1 MLGRVW
7 AEVTLN
13 STRSQ
18 KRSSRRYLTAVFSDL
33 SHSTRL
39 AGDSDPE
46 AFAALLDRL
55 GLLFE
60 EVIARRGGTILQI
73 RGDGVFAAF
82 GLNPQE
88 DAARQAATAAVELH
102 ARARQLPRDGLPAH
116 AEALTLHTGIHSS
129 YVVAIEGDQVS
140 GKYTLVGEAGNLA
153 AKLSDAAGPDE
164 ILMTDSSLA
173 TYQRFFAL
181 GAPRSL
187 LLGELEQPFPV
198 QHITGLAAAGRADA
212 GAERAPLIGRGTPMS
227 ILQAA
232 QAACEGEC
240 SQIVAVTG
248 PAGIGKTRLTEEFLA
263 PLAAGPCRVLRSY
276 CEAGQNAEPLQPILQ
291 ILREVLGPP
300 DTEQGRAPDFAQ
312 PLERLAPG
320 LATHAETVKHL
331 LYPQPGQAH
340 PGERHLFRAFTDL
353 LNALAIEQ
361 PLVILIDDWHWAD
374 DLTLATIDYA
384 ARQVTQRL
392 LLLQCSRDA
401 MTRGQADEIIELAPL
416 ARTDAAALIDAL
428 TPTPD
433 AEQIQAVL
441 EASGGN
447 PLFIEE
453 LCHAIRRRDASPA
466 SPHWQSAPVPTPL
479 AELIASRI
487 NRLEPAQLAL
497 LQKLS
502 VIGNVVPQW
511 LLAAATAGENVEPLV
526 RELAALDL
534 VYGGHDGQSL
544 RFKHGVTRDVVL
556 DSLSREARSAL
567 HASVAVIIEARYP
580 GTDRGAIL
588 ETLAYHYAQTEQHTL
603 AADYAEAAGDK
614 AMAAGVTDRV
624 RLQYQAALRALDR
637 IGDQDIYERWVA
649 IAKRLALACLFD
661 AEPSQCDIYR
671 QLIRRAVLRGDTA
684 NELDGEYWL
693 AYVNYALG
701 NAPEA
706 IKHVDRAQFL
716 AKHIGSPAI
725 QTQVLS
731 TWGQAR
737 ALACDYESALPAM
750 DDALRQ
756 QEPYRRKPGVA
767 FAYAYSLACKSMVLG
782 DRGQFAEAFECLDEA
797 EILTD
802 GPVHPVHG
810 SIVSMKT
817 AVLIWQGNWEGA
829 ELAARSNIEI
839 GKRTGS
845 RYITAAGTALQ
856 SYARWQQDPD
866 ADFDEIGRALAWIER
881 HHQTIWTSLHFSW
894 YCEMLVKRKA
904 YEAARRAAVWVLQ
917 RARKRELLGE
927 SVAYSALAEIP
938 GPNAPETA
946 RRCFARALR
955 SAEKRQSPREQTLVK
970 FRQAVHFQAS
980 GPAEETDRILSDC
993 ETRFSELGMYAHAAR
1008 AQQSRNALTASAVRS
1023 PDRTAPPRP
1032 PAPAEERR

>member
-1 MLGRVW
+1 MD
-7 AEVTLN
+7 
-13 STRSQ
+13 STRRQ

-39 AGDSDPE
+39 AGSSDPE

-60 EVIARRGGTILQI
+60 EVITRHGGTILQI

-82 GLNPQE
+82 GLHPQE
-88 DAARQAATAAVELH
+88 DAARQAAIAAVELH
-102 ARARQLPRDGLPAH
+102 EQVRQLPRDGLPAD
-116 AEALTLHTGIHSS
+116 AEPLTLHSGIHSS

-153 AKLSDAAGPDE
+153 AKLSDAAGADE

-173 TYQRFFAL
+173 TSRRFFAL
-181 GAPRSL
+181 GPPRSIR
-187 LLGELEQPFPV
+187 LGDLAAPFPI
-198 QHITGLAAAGRADA
+198 QHITGLAGSKADPNT
-212 GAERAPLIGRGTPMS
+212 ERAPLIGRSAPLS
-227 ILQAA
+227 VLRQAQTTSELA
-232 QAACEGEC
+232 Q
-240 SQIVAVTG
+240 SQVVAVTG
-248 PAGIGKTRLTEEFLA
+248 PAGIGKTRLTEDFLA
-263 PLAAGPCRVLRSY
+263 PLASSPCRVLRSY

-291 ILREVLGPP
+291 ILREVLGTPE
-300 DTEQGRAPDFAQ
+300 TRQGATPDFSG
-312 PLERLAPG
+312 PLQRLSPG
-320 LATHAETVKHL
+320 LEVHAETVNSL
-331 LYPQPGQAH
+331 LYPLLAQAH
-340 PGERHLFRAFTDL
+340 PGERPLFRAFTDVL
-353 LNALAIEQ
+353 TALAAEQ
-361 PLVILIDDWHWAD
+361 PLIILIDDWHWAD
-374 DLTLATIDYA
+374 DLTLATIDHA
-384 ARQVTQRL
+384 ARRVTSRL
-392 LLLQCSRDA
+392 LLLQCSRDT
-401 MTRGQADEIIELAPL
+401 MTRGQADQIIELGPL
-416 ARTDAAALIDAL
+416 DRAHGAALIDAL
-428 TPTPD
+428 MPTPD
-433 AEQIQAVL
+433 AEQILAVL

-453 LCHAIRRRDASPA
+453 ICHAIGRPDAEPA
-466 SPHWQSAPVPTPL
+466 SQHWQSAPVPTRL

-511 LLAAATAGENVEPLV
+511 LLAAATAHEHVDPLV
-526 RELAALDL
+526 SELAALDL
-534 VYGGHDGQSL
+534 VYAVHDEQSL

-556 DSLSREARSAL
+556 DSLSREARSEL
-567 HASVAVIIEARYP
+567 HASMAVIIEARYP
-580 GTDRGAIL
+580 DTERGAIL
-588 ETLAYHYAQTEQHTL
+588 ETLAYHYGQTEQHRL

-614 AMAAGVTDRV
+614 AVAAGVTDRV
-624 RLQYQAALRALDR
+624 RLQYQAALSALDR
-637 IGDQDIYERWVA
+637 IEDEDVYERWVA

-671 QLIRRAVLRGDTA
+671 QLIRRAVLRGDSA

-693 AYVNYALG
+693 AYLNYALG

-706 IKHVDRAQFL
+706 IKHVDRAHFL
-716 AKHIGSPAI
+716 AGHIGSPAI

-737 ALACDYESALPAM
+737 ALACDYDGAMPAM
-750 DDALRQ
+750 DNALRQ
-756 QEPYRRKPGVA
+756 QEPYKRKAGVA
-767 FAYAYSLACKSMVLG
+767 FAYAYSLACKAMVLG

-797 EILTD
+797 EVLTD

-829 ELAARSNIEI
+829 EAAAQSNIEI

-845 RYITAAGTALQ
+845 RYITAAGTALLG
-856 SYARWQQDPD
+856 YARWQRDPD
-866 ADFDEIGRALAWIER
+866 AELEEIGRALAWIER

-927 SVAYSALAEIP
+927 SVAYCALAEIP

-946 RRCFARALR
+946 DRCFARALR
-955 SAEKRQSPREQTLVK
+955 SAEKRQSPRELALVR
-970 FRQAVHFQAS
+970 FRRAVHFRAS
-980 GPAEETDRILSDC
+980 VPAEDTDRILSAC
-993 ETRFSELGMYAHAAR
+993 EDTFSKLGMYAHAAR
-1008 AQQSRNALTASAVRS
+1008 VQQSRNTLTAGALRSA
-1023 PDRTAPPRP
+1023 DRTAPLRP
-1032 PAPAEERR
+1032 PVPAEEHR